1 MFIPISDS
9 PNPPGRPLVTWAL
22 IGLNV
27 IIYGLIT
34 LPATMRTVDL
44 RDPLLF
50 EYLHS
55 LGVQG
60 RVTVQQVQQHISQ
73 YDLLVFRYGFRPAE
87 FSLLSLVTSLFLHG
101 GFLHVAGN
109 MLFLYIFGD
118 NVEYRLGRVRY
129 LLTYLA
135 CGILATLFFSLF
147 AAKSQVPLIGAS
159 GAIFGVLGCYF
170 LWFPKN
176 RVRCFLFLF
185 PFITTNIYLS
195 ARMILGFFLVIDNVL
210 PFIFTG
216 NAASGIAH
224 GAHIGGFLGGLAVA
238 WAGDN
243 LSRKTPRDHK
253 EAVTWATATDPP
265 PQSPELEQLQRQA
278 TDYLGLVS
286 RAERQGIASLEVL
299 RIGTFLFE
307 NGYLEQALRV
317 FKRFIAERQNDPL
330 IDQAYL
336 GAGKALYRMPR
347 QRTIA
352 YQYFL
357 NAFDVARSDAVA
369 EEARSFLRRIENHQD

>member
-1 MFIPISDS
+1 MFFPISDS
-9 PNPPGRPLVTWAL
+9 PNPPGRPLVTWVLIAVNVAVYAL
-22 IGLNV
+22 V
-27 IIYGLIT
+27 T
-34 LPATMRTVDL
+34 LPATLRHVDL

-50 EYLHS
+50 DYLQS

-60 RVTVQQVQQHISQ
+60 RISAQQVLQHIRQ
-73 YDLLVFRYGFRPAE
+73 YDLLVYRYGFRPAE
-87 FSLLSLVTSLFLHG
+87 FSLGALFTSLFLHG
-101 GFLHVAGN
+101 GFLHLAGN

-118 NVEYRLGRVRY
+118 NVEYRLGRFRY
-129 LLTYLA
+129 LITYLC
-135 CGILATLFFSLF
+135 CGVLATLFFSLF
-147 AAKSQVPLIGAS
+147 ASGSQVPLIGAS

-185 PFITTNIYLS
+185 PFITSNIYLP
-195 ARMILGFFLVIDNVL
+195 ARLILGFFLVIDNVL

-224 GAHIGGFLGGLAVA
+224 GAHIGGFIGGLGIA

-243 LSRKTPRDHK
+243 LLRRGPVDGNGSQS
-253 EAVTWATATDPP
+253 VATAEGRP
-265 PQSPELEQLQRQA
+265 SSANPEEGLAEKVVGYFGLTSREER
-278 TDYLGLVS
+278 LGIDS
-286 RAERQGIASLEVL
+286 QEVL

-307 NGYLEQALRV
+307 KGHLEQALRV

-336 GAGKALYRMPR
+336 GAGKVLFQMPR
-347 QRTIA
+347 QRNIA

-357 NAFDVARSDAVA
+357 NAHDLARSETVTR
-369 EEARSFLRRIENHQD
+369 EARSFLRRIEHHSD